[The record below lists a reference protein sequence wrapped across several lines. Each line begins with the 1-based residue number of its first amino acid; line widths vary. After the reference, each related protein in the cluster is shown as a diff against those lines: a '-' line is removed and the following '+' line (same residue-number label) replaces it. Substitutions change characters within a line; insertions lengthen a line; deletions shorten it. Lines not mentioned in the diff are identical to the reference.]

1 MESDIILVILIIAT
15 IEVILTKR
23 SSKKSNAIIDSK
35 LNLILSQMRIDHTSI
50 EIPEKVHATVLSYL
64 DYNQDP
70 LLVNKAIIR
79 RNAVDNAISHLVQEM
94 NLPRQIA
101 EQIITDKFNIDMD
114 AEL

>member
-15 IEVILTKR
+15 IQGILTIR
-23 SSKKSNAIIDSK
+23 SSKKSNAIINSK

-50 EIPEKVHATVLSYL
+50 EIPEEVHATVLSYL
-64 DYNQDP
+64 DCNQDP

-79 RNAVDNAISHLVQEM
+79 KKAVDNAISYLVQEM

-101 EQIITDKFNIDMD
+101 EQIITDKYNIDID